1 MNTENNKKKICMIV
15 QQRDV
20 KGGIA
25 SVIEGYYGS
34 SLESDY
40 DVTYIEG
47 YCDRNKVAKI
57 KKFLLG
63 VGQFCSL
70 LKNNPPDLVH
80 IHSSFGP
87 SFTRKRFYINKAF
100 KVGIPIVNHI
110 HGADFD
116 SFYTNASKHKKRIIR
131 ECYSKCSILVVLSDE
146 WKTLIS
152 DIVPS
157 EKIRV
162 IENYSVPQDTGL
174 IREHFS
180 KRFENKQVLF
190 LGEIG
195 QRKGA
200 YDLPSIISRVRDV
213 VPEAK
218 FVIAGSGDIDG
229 VKKGLRPQDMESVSF
244 PGWLRGKAKEDV
256 LLNSSVFL
264 LPSYNEGLP
273 MSILDAM
280 GYGLPI
286 VSTNVGGIP
295 KLVLKNSRGI
305 SNGILST
312 PGELEKMSSD
322 IVYYLTD
329 PNAQHQAEIASL
341 DIVNQFYSFD
351 NHIRKLEEVYGELV

>member
-1 MNTENNKKKICMIV
+1 MIV

-40 DVTYIEG
+40 DLTYIEG
-47 YCDRNKVAKI
+47 YCDGNKVNKI

-63 VGQFCSL
+63 FLGFCSL
-70 LKNNPPDLVH
+70 LKKDTPDLVH

-100 KVGIPIVNHI
+100 KTGIPIVNHI

-116 SFYTNASKHKKRIIR
+116 NFYTNTSERKKKIIR
-131 ECYSKCSILVVLSDE
+131 NCYSKCDIIVVLSDE
-146 WKTLIS
+146 WKELIS
-152 DIVPS
+152 NIVPP

-162 IENYSVPQDTGL
+162 IENYSIPQDISLVQEKFT
-174 IREHFS
+174 E
-180 KRFENKQVLF
+180 RFNNKQVLF

-200 YDLPSIISRVRDV
+200 YDLPSIISKVHDQ

-218 FVIAGSGDIDG
+218 FIIAGSGDIEG
-229 VKKGLRPQDMESVSF
+229 VKNALRPDDYQAVSF
-244 PGWLRGKAKEDV
+244 PGWLRGTAKEEA
-256 LLNSSVFL
+256 LWRSSLFL

-295 KLVLKNSRGI
+295 KLVFKNSKGV
-305 SNGILST
+305 SNGILSI
-312 PGELEKMSSD
+312 PGELAKLSSD

-329 PNAQHQAEIASL
+329 PNAQYQAGIASL
-341 DIVNQFYSFD
+341 DIVNQLYSFD
-351 NHIRKLEEVYGELV
+351 NHIRKLEEVYGELL